1 MSKNLSIWAI
11 FPSANTEAANLI
23 LRECR
28 DPLASGTATVC
39 IDYGQDPKADD
50 HEPSNHFCGFAIET
64 NILIRACLD
73 SGAGFDRGAGRRL
86 RDPDPKFHAQE
97 IADRFVN
104 QFPILRV
111 AQPLG
116 DKYGAALARLR
127 EPRVRLSDHR
137 P

>member
-1 MSKNLSIWAI
+1 M
-11 FPSANTEAANLI
+11 E
-23 LRECR
+23 
-28 DPLASGTATVC
+28 LA
-39 IDYGQDPKADD
+39 
-50 HEPSNHFCGFAIET
+50 EPFRGFAIET

-73 SGAGFDRGAGRRL
+73 SGADLIVVLGDDL
-86 RDPDPKFHAQE
+86 HPDPKFHAQE

-104 QFPILRV
+104 QFPDLEGV